1 MFEVKEEDILNR
13 MLENI
18 PKDIDKRKDSS
29 LIYNALAPAAQEVA
43 KIRSDMDRFLSY
55 SFASKDMP
63 EEYLDLKA
71 MEYGLTRKP
80 ATYAIKLGVF
90 TDADGNLMDIPLN
103 SRFSIDKI
111 NYEAIEKIEKGKYKM
126 KCETLGAAGNYP
138 TGALLPIE
146 YVEELGTA
154 KLTESLESGIEV
166 EDNEKLFN
174 RLMLKIKTPATS
186 GNRYH
191 YLNWAL
197 AVDGVGAAKVF
208 PVANG
213 PGTVKVVIADSDK
226 KAASSD
232 LVEKAAAYIEEL
244 RPIGATVTVTSA
256 IEKMLKITAN
266 ITIVDGLN
274 LGNVKGEFD
283 GLITAY
289 LKESAFEASSISIA
303 KIGNIL
309 LNTIG
314 VLDYQDLKVNGLT
327 SNIVLADE
335 EIPVLEITEL
345 GVV

>member
-13 MLENI
+13 MLESI

-90 TDADGNLMDIPLN
+90 TDADGNLIDIPLN

-138 TGALLPIE
+138 TGSLLPIE

-186 GNRYH
+186 GNKYH

-197 AVDGVGAAKVF
+197 AVEGVGAAKVF
-208 PVANG
+208 PLANG

-226 KAASSD
+226 KAASSE
-232 LVEKAAAYIEEL
+232 LVEKTAAYIEEL
-244 RPIGATVTVTSA
+244 RPIGANVTVVSA
-256 IEKMLKITAN
+256 IEKPINSTADVS
-266 ITIVDGLN
+266 IIKGVN
-274 LGNVKGEFD
+274 LANVQVEFSN
-283 GLITAY
+283 LLTEY
-289 LKESAFEASSISIA
+289 LKSIAFDTEYISIA

-309 LNTIG
+309 LSTTG
-314 VLDYQDLKVNGLT
+314 VIDYKNLKVNGELA
-327 SNIVLADE
+327 NITIDNEDIAVLGT
-335 EIPVLEITEL
+335 VNL
-345 GVV
+345 GVI

>member
-13 MLENI
+13 MLESI
-18 PKDIDKRKDSS
+18 PKNIDKRKDSS

-80 ATYAIKLGVF
+80 ATYAVKLGIF

-111 NYEAIEKIEKGKYKM
+111 NYEAIEKIDKGKYKM
-126 KCETLGAAGNYP
+126 KCETLGAVGNYP
-138 TGALLPIE
+138 TGTLLPIE
-146 YVEELGTA
+146 YVEGLGTA
-154 KLTESLESGIEV
+154 KLNESLESGIEV

-186 GNRYH
+186 GNKYH

-208 PVANG
+208 PLADG

-226 KAASSD
+226 KAASSE
-232 LVEKAAAYIEEL
+232 LVEKTDTYIEEL
-244 RPIGATVTVTSA
+244 RPIGANVTVVSA
-256 IEKMLKITAN
+256 IEKPINITADVS
-266 ITIVDGLN
+266 IIKGVN
-274 LGNVKGEFD
+274 LANVQAEFSN
-283 GLITAY
+283 LLTEY
-289 LKESAFEASSISIA
+289 LKSIAFDTEYISIA

-309 LNTIG
+309 LSTAG
-314 VLDYQDLKVNGLT
+314 VIDYKNLKVNGELA
-327 SNIVLADE
+327 NIALDNEDIAVLGT
-335 EIPVLEITEL
+335 VNL
-345 GVV
+345 GVI